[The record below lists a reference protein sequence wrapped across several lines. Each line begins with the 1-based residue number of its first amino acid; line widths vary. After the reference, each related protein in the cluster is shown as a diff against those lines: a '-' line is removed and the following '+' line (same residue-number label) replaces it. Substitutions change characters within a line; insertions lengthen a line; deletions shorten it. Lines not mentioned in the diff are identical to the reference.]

1 MVRIL
6 LLGNV
11 SRQQMSHLKEPE
23 YFTFKIMYFFFFI
36 KKSNIYAFVFV
47 NFWVSQ
53 LAEHL

>member
-1 MVRIL
+1 MVHIL

-11 SRQQMSHLKEPE
+11 SRQQISHLKGPE
-23 YFTFKIMYFFFFI
+23 YFTFKIMYFLI
-36 KKSNIYAFVFV
+36 KKINIYAFVFV